1 MEAFEHWAPP
11 WPQLCSMLGAEG
23 LRQALA
29 ERRKHAEQWELRL
42 GEELYRGSNDG
53 YPLVN

>member
-1 MEAFEHWAPP
+1 
-11 WPQLCSMLGAEG
+11 MLGAEG